1 MSKENETIFVQMP
14 HYRRKSGQKQSNEEL
29 DNWLLWQALEYYM
42 PFLEGF
48 KDNSES
54 QKENY
59 ERAEL
64 LRLHFRDGVMRKREM
79 EGSKK

>member
-1 MSKENETIFVQMP
+1 MSRKNETIIVQMP
-14 HYRRKSGQKQSNEEL
+14 HYRKRSVEDL

-42 PFLEGF
+42 PFLESF

-64 LRLHFRDGVMRKREM
+64 LRLHFKDGVMRNRERM
-79 EGSKK
+79 KNEFS